1 MKLGVDVVEA
11 FPNGNLFLNR
21 RYRIGAAVLYLSG
34 IEARSPLHPVNKHI
48 LLMSGTKAAA
58 DHLRS

>member
-21 RYRIGAAVLYLSG
+21 RYRIGAAVPFCRALTQDRRC
-34 IEARSPLHPVNKHI
+34 AQ
-48 LLMSGTKAAA
+48 
-58 DHLRS
+58 